1 MIKTSIN
8 YRSNNLVLHLL
19 FFIEWYSGLLLR
31 SKEQFSLHRLQTV
44 NNSIH
49 ATINNLLDKY
59 YLLKFTDY

>member
-19 FFIEWYSGLLLR
+19 FFIEWYSGLLLQY
-31 SKEQFSLHRLQTV
+31 KEQFSLHHLQTV